1 MVHISVP
8 PDKRLSAARLMS
20 VGDGDGDG
28 LDLDQELIAGPQRRS
43 TTR

>member
-20 VGDGDGDG
+20 VGDGGR
-28 LDLDQELIAGPQRRS
+28 LDLDQELIARPQCRS